1 MLNSISFF
9 YFKHLFIKFL
19 KNYNFET
26 LNKNLNS
33 VEDLIALICKG
44 KVEFKEEAWEV
55 VSSKAQDLV
64 IQCLT
69 LEPTIRITAS
79 RALEHPWIVR
89 VFAV

>member
-44 KVEFKEEAWEV
+44 KVPKKSDQEEYDFKIKIERGEESD
-55 VSSKAQDLV
+55 SSPRLKKNSNQEDFDV
-64 IQCLT
+64 
-69 LEPTIRITAS
+69 
-79 RALEHPWIVR
+79 
-89 VFAV
+89 